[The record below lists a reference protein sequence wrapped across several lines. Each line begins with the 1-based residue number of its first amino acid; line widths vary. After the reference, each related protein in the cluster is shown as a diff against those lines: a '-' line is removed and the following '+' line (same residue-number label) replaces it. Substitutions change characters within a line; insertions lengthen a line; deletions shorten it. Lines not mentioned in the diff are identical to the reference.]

1 MLLARLA
8 ASAAKREQPGQQQPD
23 SPVAEPQPQQEAQQ
37 VQSEQPQVEQPEV
50 QEKQEQQ
57 QPLMQTGAQN
67 GETAEQTQARLEGT
81 PVKKQLSY
89 REMYEK
95 LNPQPTA
102 EELEKRRKKE
112 KREKLW
118 ASIGDGL
125 NALSAMANLY
135 YTTKGA
141 PNMYKHTD
149 SLSAKAKER
158 WEKLQKEFD
167 AKDQAYAAGIMKARQ
182 LDEATAENE
191 KKWKRL
197 FDKDKEDAERK
208 KKAAD
213 LAAKK
218 AADDNKYKQDRL
230 EEQKRHNK
238 ETEAAAKGANKARL
252 ISANKKG
259 SKSGSGSGEGKYIVY
274 PPASSGKKPFAVA
287 NKSMYD
293 YWNNYFYGSDNKNKS
308 TTLDPSGEHVIS
320 RTETVKGKNST
331 IRAAEAKAKEAKEA
345 KEKAAAAAKAK
356 AEAEAKKKA
365 EAKAKAAKP
374 KSNNGYANTKK
385 LGL

>member
-1 MLLARLA
+1 MTMGKRTKDMLLARME
-8 ASAAKREQPGQQQPD
+8 AKREQQQQPAQRQPD
-23 SPVAEPQPQQEAQQ
+23 SGVAASQPQAQAWQ
-37 VQSEQPQVEQPEV
+37 VQSEQPQVAQPEV
-50 QEKQEQQ
+50 KEQQQQ
-57 QPLMQTGAQN
+57 QPLMQAGAQP
-67 GETAEQTQARLEGT
+67 GETAGQTEARLAGQ
-81 PVKKQLSY
+81 PVKKHFSY
-89 REMYEK
+89 KELYEK
-95 LNPQPTA
+95 INPQPTP

-158 WEKLQKEFD
+158 WEKLRKEFD
-167 AKDQAYAAGIMKARQ
+167 AKDKAYAAGIMKARQ
-182 LDEATAENE
+182 LDEETAENE

-197 FDKDKEDAERK
+197 FDKDKEETERK

-213 LAAKK
+213 LAAQKVANDKK
-218 AADDNKYKQDRL
+218 NNEDKLQ
-230 EEQKRHNK
+230 EQIRHNK
-238 ETEAAAKGANKARL
+238 ETEAIGRKANEARL

-259 SKSGSGSGEGKYIVY
+259 SGSGSGTGGKYIVY

-293 YWNNYFYGSDNKNKS
+293 YWNTYFYGSDNKNQSK
-308 TTLDPSGEHVIS
+308 TLDPSGEHVIS
-320 RTETVKGKNST
+320 RTESQKGKNST
-331 IRAAEAKAKEAKEA
+331 VRAAEAKSKEAKAAKEKAAAKAKEAK
-345 KEKAAAAAKAK
+345 
-356 AEAEAKKKA
+356 
-365 EAKAKAAKP
+365 P
-374 KSNNGYANTKK
+374 KSKNGYANTKK

>member
-1 MLLARLA
+1 MGKRTRDLLLARMA
-8 ASAAKREQPGQQQPD
+8 ASAAKREQPAQQQPD
-23 SPVAEPQPQQEAQQ
+23 SPAIAPQPQEQAQQ
-37 VQSEQPQVEQPEV
+37 VQREQPEV
-50 QEKQEQQ
+50 QEQ
-57 QPLMQTGAQN
+57 QPLMQAGAQP
-67 GETAEQTQARLEGT
+67 GETAEQTGQRLEET
-81 PVKKQLSY
+81 PVKKQFSY
-89 REMYEK
+89 KELYEK
-95 LNPQPTA
+95 LNPQPTP

-125 NALSAMANLY
+125 NALSSMANLY

-149 SLSAKAKER
+149 SLSDKARER

-197 FDKDKEDAERK
+197 FDKDKDDAERR
-208 KKAAD
+208 KKAAE
-213 LAAKK
+213 LAAQK
-218 AADDNKYKQDRL
+218 AADDKQYKKDRL
-230 EEQKRHNK
+230 DEQARHNK
-238 ETEAAAKGANKARL
+238 EMEAAAKEANKARM
-252 ISANKKG
+252 ISAKKSG

-274 PPASSGKKPFAVA
+274 PPASSGKKPFAA
-287 NKSMYD
+287 KTKSEYD
-293 YWNNYFYGSDNKNKS
+293 YWNTFFYGSDNKNKS
-308 TTLDPSGEHVIS
+308 KTLDPTGEHVIS
-320 RTETVKGKNST
+320 RTETERGKNST
-331 IRAAEAKAKEAKEA
+331 IRAAEAKAKEAREA

-374 KSNNGYANTKK
+374 RSNNGYANTKK